1 MMRSF
6 QHVTPPL
13 RLFHGSD
20 SLAQLG
26 KELDRVK
33 ATRAVIFCG
42 GTLAREG
49 TLVGRVQQALGARFA
64 GAFTEV
70 RAHSP
75 IPSVEAAAQE
85 LRRLGADAAVAIG
98 GGSAIVTARAA
109 SILAAEEKPVRELC
123 TVQDGKGGLISP
135 RLVAPKIP
143 QFVIP
148 TTPSSA
154 GVKAG
159 SAVFDPADG
168 ERRALFD
175 PKTRAQ
181 AIFVDPG
188 MLASASRT
196 LVANAGVN
204 SLATAVEGLMSRT
217 GNPMADAPLMHAVRL
232 FGRHLADAERLGDPE
247 VRGELMLAAL
257 LCGQGTDHTG
267 AGITTVLGHA
277 IGARHHIDNGIVNAI
292 VMPHVLAFNADAAP
306 AGLGKVA
313 AALGA
318 STGDGAEQLAAVIA
332 HVRKIATA
340 CSMPSRLRDVGVPAD
355 ALPAIAEIGLGDWF
369 LRGNPRPVTEAGDL
383 LSVLEKAW

>member
-1 MMRSF
+1 MRSF
-6 QHVTPPL
+6 QYVAPPL
-13 RLFHGSD
+13 RLFHGPD
-20 SLAQLG
+20 SLGQLG

-33 ATRAVIFCG
+33 AARAVVFCG
-42 GTLAREG
+42 GSLAREG
-49 TLVGRVQQALGARFA
+49 ALLDRVREAMGDRLA
-64 GAFTEV
+64 GVFSAV

-75 IPSVEAAAQE
+75 IPSVEEAAVE
-85 LRRLGADAAVAIG
+85 LKRLQADAAIAIG

-109 SILAAEEKPVRELC
+109 SILAGEDRPVRQLC

-135 RLVAPKIP
+135 RLAAPKIP

-181 AIFVDPG
+181 AIFIEPG
-188 MLASASRT
+188 MLASAPRA
-196 LVANAGVN
+196 LVASAAIN
-204 SLATAVEGLMSRT
+204 SFATAVEGLMSRT
-217 GNPMADAPLMHAVRL
+217 GNPMADALLMHAVRL
-232 FGRHLADAERLGDPE
+232 FGGHLVEPDRLDEPE

-257 LCGQGTDHTG
+257 LAGQGTDHTG

-277 IGARHHIDNGIVNAI
+277 IGARHHVDNGIVNAI
-292 VMPHVLAFNADAAP
+292 AMPHVLAFNADAAP

-313 AALGA
+313 AALGVPNGGG
-318 STGDGAEQLAAVIA
+318 TEQLAAVID
-332 HVRKIATA
+332 HVRMMAERLA
-340 CSMPSRLRDVGVPAD
+340 MPGRLRDVGIKSD

-369 LRGNPRPVTEAGDL
+369 LRGNPRPVTQAADL